1 MYRDKTALLFIMSTL
16 VTGLCGAFF
25 YPLSSLFIVEALNAS
40 PMQLSLY
47 MVLAVVSSVIVS
59 QWLARQS
66 DRHWQRKTILLV
78 SLICYL
84 ITVVSFMFIRSYSLA
99 IMVVVLFASVSGAS
113 FGQLFALG
121 REYADQNLTDKTTF
135 LSTMRAGIAIAWVF
149 GPPAAFMLKASFGF
163 NAAFAVSA
171 LIVFLGI
178 VLIARYLLA
187 GDKASTQSSQSD
199 QRTLVKYSLHK
210 RALIVLYCLVLVF
223 TFASNNLYITSMPLY
238 LSRELMVPEHWLG
251 ILFGTAA
258 LCEIP
263 VMLMAGKLAAR
274 WGVNRLL
281 TLGIFIGIVFYAL
294 MLTHTSFGGMMAAQ
308 VLNGVF
314 IGICATL
321 GMVVLQ
327 DMMQDRLGTASTLF
341 SSMLSISSLVASL
354 AVGIVGEL
362 FNNFSTLYVSLLGA
376 MLALILLLL
385 FTQALRKGG
394 QNEGLPSKE
403 TANGSA

>member
-25 YPLSSLFIVEALNAS
+25 YPLSSLFIVEALDAS

-47 MVLAVVSSVIVS
+47 MVMAVVSSVIVS

-78 SLICYL
+78 SLSCYF
-84 ITVVSFMFIRSYSLA
+84 ITVVSFIFIRSYLLA
-99 IMVVVLFASVSGAS
+99 IMVVVLFASISGAS

-121 REYADQNLTDKTTF
+121 REYADRHLTDKTTF

-163 NAAFAVSA
+163 SAAFAVSA
-171 LIVFLGI
+171 VIVSLAI
-178 VLIARYLLA
+178 VLIARYLPA
-187 GDKASTQSSQSD
+187 GEKTATVQPDGTQAD
-199 QRTLVKYSLHK
+199 LRKYSVRK
-210 RALIVLYCLVLVF
+210 RALIVLYCVTLVC
-223 TFASNNLYITSMPLY
+223 TFGANNLYITSMPLY

-251 ILFGTAA
+251 LLFGTAA

-263 VMLMAGKLAAR
+263 VMLMAGKLAQR
-274 WGVNRLL
+274 WGTNKLL
-281 TLGIFIGIVFYAL
+281 MLGITSGMLFYGV
-294 MLTHTSFGGMMAAQ
+294 MLTHSGFIAMMAAQ
-308 VLNGVF
+308 VLNGFF
-314 IGICATL
+314 IGVCATL

-341 SSMLSISSLVASL
+341 SSMLSISTLVASL
-354 AVGIVGEL
+354 SVGVVGE
-362 FNNFSTLYVSLLGA
+362 FYNYFSTLYVSLTGA
-376 MLALILLLL
+376 FSALILLML
-385 FTQALRKGG
+385 FSQLQRKTVQVESTQSEVSVG
-394 QNEGLPSKE
+394 
-403 TANGSA
+403 

>member
-25 YPLSSLFIVEALNAS
+25 YPLSSLFIVEALGAS

-47 MVLAVVSSVIVS
+47 MVMAVVSSVIVS

-66 DRHWQRKTILLV
+66 DRDWQRKTILLV
-78 SLICYL
+78 ALLCYL

-121 REYADQNLTDKTTF
+121 REYADRHLTDKTTF

-149 GPPAAFMLKASFGF
+149 GPPTAFMLKASFGF
-163 NAAFAVSA
+163 SAAFAVSA
-171 LIVFLGI
+171 AIVSLAI
-178 VLIARYLLA
+178 VLIARYLPTGEKTAVVQPDGAQADL
-187 GDKASTQSSQSD
+187 
-199 QRTLVKYSLHK
+199 RKYSARK
-210 RALIVLYCLVLVF
+210 RALIVLYCVTLVC
-223 TFASNNLYITSMPLY
+223 TFGANNLYITSMPLY

-251 ILFGTAA
+251 LLFGTAA

-263 VMLMAGKLAAR
+263 VMLMAGKLAQR
-274 WGVNRLL
+274 WGTNKLL
-281 TLGIFIGIVFYAL
+281 MLGITSGMLFYGV
-294 MLTHTSFGGMMAAQ
+294 MLTHTGFIAMMAAQ
-308 VLNGVF
+308 VLNGFF
-314 IGICATL
+314 IGVCATL

-354 AVGIVGEL
+354 SVGVVGE
-362 FNNFSTLYVSLLGA
+362 FYNYFSTLYVSLTGA
-376 MLALILLLL
+376 FSALILLAL
-385 FTQALRKGG
+385 FSQLQRKSVLVESAS
-394 QNEGLPSKE
+394 NEVSVG
-403 TANGSA
+403 

>member
-25 YPLSSLFIVEALNAS
+25 YPLSSLFIVEALDAS

-121 REYADQNLTDKTTF
+121 REYADQHLTDKTTF

-178 VLIARYLLA
+178 VLIARFLPA
-187 GDKASTQSSQSD
+187 GVKTASAVGTTPVELGQ
-199 QRTLVKYSLHK
+199 YSPRK
-210 RALIVLYCLVLVF
+210 RALI
-223 TFASNNLYITSMPLY
+223 
-238 LSRELMVPEHWLG
+238 
-251 ILFGTAA
+251 
-258 LCEIP
+258 
-263 VMLMAGKLAAR
+263 
-274 WGVNRLL
+274 
-281 TLGIFIGIVFYAL
+281 
-294 MLTHTSFGGMMAAQ
+294 
-308 VLNGVF
+308 
-314 IGICATL
+314 
-321 GMVVLQ
+321 
-327 DMMQDRLGTASTLF
+327 
-341 SSMLSISSLVASL
+341 
-354 AVGIVGEL
+354 
-362 FNNFSTLYVSLLGA
+362 
-376 MLALILLLL
+376 
-385 FTQALRKGG
+385 
-394 QNEGLPSKE
+394 
-403 TANGSA
+403 

>member
-121 REYADQNLTDKTTF
+121 REYADQHLTDKTTF

-178 VLIARYLLA
+178 VLIARYLPA

-362 FNNFSTLYVSLLGA
+362 FNYFSTLYVSLLGA

-385 FTQALRKGG
+385 FTQALRKGEL
-394 QNEGLPSKE
+394 NEGLPSKE

>member
-25 YPLSSLFIVEALNAS
+25 YPLSSLFIVEALDAS

-121 REYADQNLTDKTTF
+121 REYADQHLTDKTTF

-178 VLIARYLLA
+178 VLIARYLPA

-341 SSMLSISSLVASL
+341 SSMLSISTLVASL
-354 AVGIVGEL
+354 SVGVVGE
-362 FNNFSTLYVSLLGA
+362 FYNYFSTLYVSLTGA
-376 MLALILLLL
+376 FSALLLL
-385 FTQALRKGG
+385 ALFSQLQRKAMPTEAVQSGV
-394 QNEGLPSKE
+394 SVH
-403 TANGSA
+403 

>member
-25 YPLSSLFIVEALNAS
+25 YPLSSLFIVEALDAS

-99 IMVVVLFASVSGAS
+99 IIVVVLFASVSGAS

-121 REYADQNLTDKTTF
+121 REYADQHLTDKTTF

-178 VLIARYLLA
+178 VLIARYLPA

-199 QRTLVKYSLHK
+199 QKTLVKYSLHK

-327 DMMQDRLGTASTLF
+327 DMMQNRLGTASTLF

-362 FNNFSTLYVSLLGA
+362 FNYFSTLYVSLLGA

-394 QNEGLPSKE
+394 LNEGLPSNE

>member
-121 REYADQNLTDKTTF
+121 REYADQHLTDKTTF

-178 VLIARYLLA
+178 VLIARYLPA

-199 QRTLVKYSLHK
+199 QKTLVKYSLHK

-327 DMMQDRLGTASTLF
+327 DMMQNRLGTASTLF

-362 FNNFSTLYVSLLGA
+362 FNYFSTLYVSLLGA

-394 QNEGLPSKE
+394 LNEGLPSNE